1 MTHARPLPLDH
12 QRAEVFL
19 TRVASLTPAQWGR
32 LDAAAARLKG
42 GGLLTRWTRAR
53 RAGAAMGYEPWIR
66 AITTPAAFMGEALLD
81 AGFALRRA
89 YHTAESI
96 GEAKSARQRVED
108 ALRQYERMTQQKTER
123 SRPTTTGFDAARV
136 HAHFER
142 LTAVAR
148 AQPGHLLGDASDC
161 LFAALYGVLMRPNL
175 MADAFDE
182 LYSPVEPTIPAA
194 SLDALP

>member
-1 MTHARPLPLDH
+1 MTHAWPLPLDH

-19 TRVASLTPAQWGR
+19 TRVASLTPAEWGL

-53 RAGAAMGYEPWIR
+53 RVGAAMGYDPWIR
-66 AITTPAAFMGEALLD
+66 AITTPAAFMGAALLD
-81 AGFALRRA
+81 AGFAVRRV
-89 YHTAESI
+89 YHTGGSI
-96 GEAKSARQRVED
+96 GDAKSVRQRVED
-108 ALRQYERMTQQKTER
+108 ALRQYERMTQQQTER
-123 SRPTTTGFDAARV
+123 SRPTTTGFDATRV

-142 LTAVAR
+142 LTAVAKE
-148 AQPGHLLGDASDC
+148 QPGHLLGDAADC

-182 LYSPVEPTIPAA
+182 LYRPVESTIPAA
-194 SLDALP
+194 SLNALP